1 MKQKDKRRKFCWV
14 RYNNQNPTLMDIDP
28 VPPLQLTHLIFCQQ
42 NHSPPKPLVSDSPKT
57 PGVID
62 TKYIQGRF
70 SQLFILLFRLSCPC
84 PALGVHSCPSTRGE
98 DLSAFV
104 SKARD
109 AFGPRFHR
117 LVVCTRE
124 LLFEMPWSLWDLLT
138 GAWAQL
144 CAKHCSPAAARA
156 PSPAAATPR
165 ASQTEIKNPKCKI
178 HVLPDQFKPFWQKS
192 RLHHNTLFILRSLMS
207 KTH

>member
-57 PGVID
+57 PGVIV

-104 SKARD
+104 SKVRD

-124 LLFEMPWSLWDLLT
+124 LLFEMPWSLWDLQT
-138 GAWAQL
+138 GA
-144 CAKHCSPAAARA
+144 
-156 PSPAAATPR
+156 
-165 ASQTEIKNPKCKI
+165 
-178 HVLPDQFKPFWQKS
+178 
-192 RLHHNTLFILRSLMS
+192 
-207 KTH
+207 